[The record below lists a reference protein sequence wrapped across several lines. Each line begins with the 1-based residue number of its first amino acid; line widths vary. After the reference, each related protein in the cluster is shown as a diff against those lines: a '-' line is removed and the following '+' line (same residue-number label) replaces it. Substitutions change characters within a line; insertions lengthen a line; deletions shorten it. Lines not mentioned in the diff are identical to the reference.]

1 MQEIVNMMNEIG
13 MLAHTPRSGFA
24 FLGTGKQS
32 VADHT
37 YRMTVI
43 AYMLADFCKEPINLQ
58 KLLLMCLFHDLP
70 EARTGDH
77 NYVNKRYV
85 KTDLKKVIGD
95 IEKGSSY
102 GPEIAGYINEY
113 EEKKTIESLI
123 AHDADQL
130 ELLLVLKEE
139 LDKGNSRANDWFVIA
154 AKRLK
159 TEMAIKIA
167 DEILIRPFDAWW
179 IKDKEDLHWINGSKE
194 NC

>member
-1 MQEIVNMMNEIG
+1 MQDIVNMMNEIG

-37 YRMTVI
+37 YRMTII
-43 AYMLADFCKEPINLQ
+43 AYMLADSCKEPVDKQ

-85 KTDLKKVIGD
+85 KTDLQKVIGD
-95 IEKGSSY
+95 IEKSSSF
-102 GPEIAGYINEY
+102 GPEIARYINEY
-113 EEKKTIESLI
+113 EERKTIESSI
-123 AHDADQL
+123 AHDADQI

-139 LDKGNSRANDWFVIA
+139 LDKGNSRAKDWFVIV

-167 DEILIRPFDAWW
+167 NEILIRPFDAWW
-179 IKDKEDLHWINGSKE
+179 IQDKDDLHWINGSKE
-194 NC
+194 IG